1 MALLQRRH
9 CSAPLPPPDLESNEL
24 QSWLIGWMPES
35 PAKNR
40 RAMPDKPP
48 QSDAGSEP
56 PARNTLLFLFG
67 LGLLAI
73 VAFID
78 WKTWTE
84 IQLRLCYLI
93 PTVFL
98 AWYVGNRAALPVA
111 VLGSSI
117 WLLIEVSYGKAYEH
131 PAVPYINA
139 TVLLTA
145 SLAFTVMVSA
155 VARRKRQ
162 LASEVQARIRAEQQ
176 LMTINETLEQ
186 RVIERTTAAE
196 SRARELQRSEEAL
209 SRSTAILTAILGTMT
224 EAVVVTD
231 VNGVIKL
238 VNPAAVALL
247 GISQQV
253 EGGMLLP
260 ANSSLALIPLLAGY
274 RNAGATVQA
283 ALQGGEVVGAELGQ
297 RQSTDNPEPW
307 LTLSAHR
314 VPLGRSSE
322 EGVAFVLTDVS
333 ASKETER
340 MVSDAI
346 EEEQQRI
353 GQDLHDGLGQHL
365 VCTAMAVSALR
376 DRISRHD
383 PLGPDSVQEIG
394 TLVDESITHVR
405 DIARGLFPASLEHQG
420 LAATLRGLADQV
432 SRSTRIRCDVEA
444 AAIIVEPVTNVA
456 FHLYRIAQEAVA
468 NAIRHNAASHI
479 IIRLEEPTN
488 LLRLS
493 VISVG
498 KPVAPAPSRRTG
510 LGMAI
515 MQHRARLIQ
524 GDLQIYAEPQGDT
537 VVECTINHP
546 QSMV

>member
-1 MALLQRRH
+1 M
-9 CSAPLPPPDLESNEL
+9 PPTPVPTPASTPGQES
-24 QSWLIGWMPES
+24 ST
-35 PAKNR
+35 
-40 RAMPDKPP
+40 
-48 QSDAGSEP
+48 
-56 PARNTLLFLFG
+56 RNTLLFLFG
-67 LGLLAI
+67 LAMLAI

-98 AWYVGNRAALPVA
+98 AWYIGNWAALPVA
-111 VLGSSI
+111 VLGSGI
-117 WLLIEVSYGKAYEH
+117 WLAIEISYGKIYEH

-139 TVLLTA
+139 SVLLTA
-145 SLAFTVMVSA
+145 SLIFTVMVSA

-176 LMTINETLEQ
+176 LLTINETLEQ
-186 RVIERTTAAE
+186 RVIERTAAAE

-224 EAVVVTD
+224 EAVAVTD
-231 VNGVIKL
+231 STGVLKL
-238 VNPAAVALL
+238 VNPAAMALL
-247 GISQQV
+247 GISAKV
-253 EGGMLLP
+253 GGGMLLP
-260 ANSSLALIPLLAGY
+260 ADSSLTLIPLLDGY
-274 RNAGATVQA
+274 RNVGPTVQA
-283 ALQGGEVVGAELGQ
+283 ALRGIDVAGADLGH
-297 RQSTDNPEPW
+297 RQSPDKSGPW

-314 VPLGRSSE
+314 VPLGRTSE
-322 EGVAFVLTDVS
+322 EGVAFILTDVS

-340 MVSDAI
+340 LVSDAI

-376 DRISRHD
+376 DRLIRQD
-383 PLGPDSVQEIG
+383 ALGPDSVREIS

-420 LAATLRGLADQV
+420 LATTLRGLADQV
-432 SRSTRIRCDVEA
+432 TRSTRIRCEVEA
-444 AAIIVEPVTNVA
+444 AAVIIEPVTSIA

-468 NAIRHNAASHI
+468 NAIRHNAPSQI
-479 IIRLEEPTN
+479 IIRLEEPAN
-488 LLRLS
+488 QLRLS

-498 KPVAPAPSRRTG
+498 KPVAPVTTGRTG
-510 LGMAI
+510 LGLAI

-537 VVECTINHP
+537 VVECTISYP
-546 QSMV
+546 EIKAR

>member
-1 MALLQRRH
+1 M
-9 CSAPLPPPDLESNEL
+9 PFEPPPE
-24 QSWLIGWMPES
+24 P
-35 PAKNR
+35 R
-40 RAMPDKPP
+40 R
-48 QSDAGSEP
+48 EP
-56 PARNTLLFLFG
+56 SVRNTLLFLLG
-67 LGLLAI
+67 LGMLAI

-78 WKTWTE
+78 WKTWAE

-98 AWYVGNRAALPVA
+98 AWYVGNWAALPVA
-111 VLGSSI
+111 TLGSGI
-117 WLLIEVSYGKAYEH
+117 WLAIEISYEKAYEH

-139 TVLLTA
+139 AVLLM
-145 SLAFTVMVSA
+145 SSGVFTLMVST

-162 LASEVQARIRAEQQ
+162 LAHEVEARIRAEQE
-176 LMTINETLEQ
+176 LLTINETLEQ
-186 RVIERTTAAE
+186 RVKERTAAAE

-209 SRSTAILTAILGTMT
+209 SRSTSILTAILGTMT

-231 VNGVIKL
+231 ATGTLKL

-247 GISQQV
+247 GISQKV

-260 ANSSLALIPLLAGY
+260 ANCSLSLIPLLAGY
-274 RNAGATVQA
+274 RNAVPTIQA
-283 ALQGGEVVGAELGQ
+283 ALRGAEVVGAELGH
-297 RQSTDNPEPW
+297 RASSANPGPW

-314 VPLGRSSE
+314 MPMGRSAE

-340 MVSDAI
+340 LVSDAI
-346 EEEQQRI
+346 EDEQQRI

-376 DRISRHD
+376 DR
-383 PLGPDSVQEIG
+383 LTLCEAVGPDSVREIS

-420 LAATLRGLADQV
+420 LASTLRGMADQV
-432 SRSTRIRCDVEA
+432 TRSTRIRCEVEA
-444 AAIIVEPVTNVA
+444 ASVIVEPVTHVA
-456 FHLYRIAQEAVA
+456 FHLYRIAQEAVS
-468 NAIRHNAASHI
+468 NAIRHNAPSRI
-479 IIRLEEPTN
+479 IIRLEEPIN
-488 LLRLS
+488 QLRLS

-498 KPVAPAPSRRTG
+498 KPVVPTMSGRTG
-510 LGMAI
+510 LGLAI
-515 MQHRARLIQ
+515 MQHRARMIQ

-537 VVECTINHP
+537 VVECTISHP
-546 QSMV
+546 PAPPH